1 MSGGDEISRIM
12 EMNTFMQ
19 SIRKFNQIMNDIK
32 EIAL

>member
-12 EMNTFMQ
+12 EMNAFMQ